1 MQANQVRQQAAT
13 LKAIPPGAAGT
24 RATLQLMSQFVR
36 RYKKTLPLRE
46 LALAIVDRVG
56 GSKNFSGE
64 VKAVQDYV
72 RKNIRYRKDVNG
84 VETLSTP
91 IKTLEYRAG
100 DCDDQSVLVAT
111 LLEAI
116 GHPTRFVAIK
126 LNPLGNFVH
135 VYTET
140 KIGPKWYSVETT
152 ENWPIGYEPPGVS
165 SRMVWNN

>member
-1 MQANQVRQQAAT
+1 MQAVQARRQVAT
-13 LKAIPPGAAGT
+13 LRAIPPGAAGT
-24 RATLQLMSQFVR
+24 RATLQLMSRFVR
-36 RYKKTLPLRE
+36 QYKKTVPMRE
-46 LALAIVDRVG
+46 LALSIVDRVG
-56 GSKNFSGE
+56 GDKNFSGE
-64 VKAVQDYV
+64 VRAVHEYV
-72 RKNIRYRKDVNG
+72 RKNIRYRRDVNG

-100 DCDDQSVLVAT
+100 DCDDQAVLVAT

-126 LNPLGNFVH
+126 LNHLGPFVH

-152 ENWPIGYEPPGVS
+152 ENWPVGYEPPGVKK
-165 SRMVWNN
+165 RMVWNN